1 MDFVQ
6 ARTEMIREQLI
17 GRGISDVRVLAAM
30 NRIPRERFVPREYQL
45 YAYDD
50 APQHIGEAQ
59 TISQPYIVA
68 LMTQS
73 LKLTGGETVLEVGTG
88 SGYQTAILAVLAAH
102 VYSIERYQGLAD
114 SAREVLDDLEILNVD
129 VTVGDGSLGWSD
141 RAPFD
146 SIIIT
151 AAAPAMPM
159 PLIDQL
165 TERGRI
171 VIPIGTRYDQM
182 LEVWERRGAW
192 HIDKICPVRFVPLIG
207 ECGWKG

>member
-1 MDFVQ
+1 MDFAR
-6 ARTEMIREQLI
+6 ARTEMIQEQLI
-17 GRGISDVRVLAAM
+17 LRGIYDERVLEAM
-30 NRIPRERFVPREYQL
+30 NHIPREKFVPPDYRAF
-45 YAYDD
+45 AYDD

-73 LKLTGGETVLEVGTG
+73 LKLKGDETVLEVGTG
-88 SGYQTAILAVLAAH
+88 SGYQTAILAALANQ
-102 VYSIERYQGLAD
+102 VYSIERHQMLAD
-114 SAREVLDDLEILNVD
+114 SAREVLNELEITNVE
-129 VTVGDGSLGWSD
+129 VKVGDGSLGWSD

-146 SIIIT
+146 SIIVT

-171 VIPIGTRYDQM
+171 VIPIGTHYDQM

-192 HIDKICPVRFVPLIG
+192 HIEKICPVRFVPLIG
-207 ECGWKG
+207 ECGWR